1 MSFVLEIVIVD
12 FLWLE
17 FKKKIII
24 INYKNKTDTKR
35 KLYSKVVFI
44 FNRVTKTKQQ
54 HFRILNELKIII
66 NNL

>member
-44 FNRVTKTKQQ
+44 FNRVTKTK
-54 HFRILNELKIII
+54 HFRILNELKK
-66 NNL
+66 

>member
-44 FNRVTKTKQQ
+44 FNRVTKTK

-66 NNL
+66 KNL

>member
-44 FNRVTKTKQQ
+44 FNRVTKTK
-54 HFRILNELKIII
+54 HFRILNELKKIIK
-66 NNL
+66 NL